1 MSCCGVDE
9 TSGSTASKTSYQVPG
24 ILQETGWDVFTIRA
38 EKGSIVKG
46 ICFCIYVRRFFLFF
60 FVAVVLCA
68 SISYVVSCVGV
79 WWRHDMYIF
88 NIYFVCTTTVPDTKL
103 LAYVCCARRIQQCM
117 CSTLNRFFPVKFRR
131 VVRTNEQNGRSS
143 AQDVQVGWQL
153 NH

>member
-79 WWRHDMYIF
+79 WWRHDMYILLY
-88 NIYFVCTTTVPDTKL
+88 ILDALPALLLCTRYLAAGVSMLCLSYPVVFVFVL
-103 LAYVCCARRIQQCM
+103 
-117 CSTLNRFFPVKFRR
+117 S
-131 VVRTNEQNGRSS
+131 NENSV
-143 AQDVQVGWQL
+143 AE
-153 NH
+153 